1 MFVGRMLSPDS
12 SWLKKYNRLM
22 IRDESGSGDG
32 RENRRNAKSKKCVR
46 KVRGNL
52 TQTEKISGN
61 GLATTVFDCQI
72 KVKVGGKARF
82 DDFDKARERK
92 KKIPDMISLVIGS
105 VWCGE

>member
-1 MFVGRMLSPDS
+1 
-12 SWLKKYNRLM
+12 M
-22 IRDESGSGDG
+22 IRYKDRGDDA
-32 RENRRNAKSKKCVR
+32 RENRGNAKPKKCVR

-52 TQTEKISGN
+52 NQAEKISGK
-61 GLATTVFDCQI
+61 GLAMTVFDCQM
-72 KVKVGGKARF
+72 KVEVGCTAQF